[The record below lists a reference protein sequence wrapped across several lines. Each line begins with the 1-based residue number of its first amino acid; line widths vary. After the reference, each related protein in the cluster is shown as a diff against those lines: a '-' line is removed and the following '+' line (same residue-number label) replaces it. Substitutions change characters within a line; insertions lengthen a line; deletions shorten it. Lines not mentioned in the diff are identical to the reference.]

1 MLIGERELKAVE
13 QREQGARR
21 RPWRATGVGAGH
33 AGPPRSLSTPPTATV
48 VAGVREGGGPQSP
61 PPQGHGRGVSFCRGA
76 RMAELGPDRRRRC
89 EGELLPPGFVL
100 PNRRGIP
107 PPLGIGI
114 PSGIPLNITRIQKT
128 KTKRLYNRFVAVY
141 RSVSVAYQ

>member
-1 MLIGERELKAVE
+1 
-13 QREQGARR
+13 
-21 RPWRATGVGAGH
+21 
-33 AGPPRSLSTPPTATV
+33 
-48 VAGVREGGGPQSP
+48 
-61 PPQGHGRGVSFCRGA
+61 
-76 RMAELGPDRRRRC
+76 MAELDPDRRRRC

-141 RSVSVAYQ
+141 RSV

>member
-21 RPWRATGVGAGH
+21 RPWRATRVGAGH

-61 PPQGHGRGVSFCRGA
+61 PPQGRGRGVSFCRGRAWRSSTPTVVVVA
-76 RMAELGPDRRRRC
+76 RGSSCRQGLSYRTVGAYRR
-89 EGELLPPGFVL
+89 P
-100 PNRRGIP
+100 
-107 PPLGIGI
+107 
-114 PSGIPLNITRIQKT
+114 
-128 KTKRLYNRFVAVY
+128 
-141 RSVSVAYQ
+141 SVSVYRVVYR